1 MKKTGMNKLY
11 TGLLLCMACAG
22 LTACGSSDGTTKT
35 SGRLTAISETQIQ
48 IEEMTGDPGQNGPA
62 SGGAIGE
69 GRPASGPA
77 IQGDDK
83 KKGPVSGGAVGEK
96 PDGTPPADAK
106 GNGKKNGKPD
116 GTPPAGKGQNSSQ
129 SQGESKTYKID
140 SDTKIYKEDGG
151 EKTEISLDEVELGS
165 MISIEADG
173 EEADSII
180 VKNTK

>member
-1 MKKTGMNKLY
+1 MEGYHMKKTGMNKLY

-62 SGGAIGE
+62 SGGAIGK

-83 KKGPVSGGAVGEK
+83 KAEQLAENRMAPRRQVKDRILPSLREK
-96 PDGTPPADAK
+96 ARLTRL
-106 GNGKKNGKPD
+106 
-116 GTPPAGKGQNSSQ
+116 TVIQRSTR
-129 SQGESKTYKID
+129 KTV
-140 SDTKIYKEDGG
+140 
-151 EKTEISLDEVELGS
+151 EKRPRFPW
-165 MISIEADG
+165 MR
-173 EEADSII
+173 
-180 VKNTK
+180 

>member
-1 MKKTGMNKLY
+1 MVEPSVKEDL
-11 TGLLLCMACAG
+11 
-22 LTACGSSDGTTKT
+22 
-35 SGRLTAISETQIQ
+35 
-48 IEEMTGDPGQNGPA
+48 PA
-62 SGGAIGE
+62 A
-69 GRPASGPA
+69 PA

-83 KKGPVSGGAVGEK
+83 KKGPVSGGAVG
-96 PDGTPPADAK
+96 
-106 GNGKKNGKPD
+106 GKPD
-116 GTPPAGKGQNSSQ
+116 GTPPAGKRQNSSQ

-173 EEADSII
+173 EDADSII

>member
-1 MKKTGMNKLY
+1 MIRDR
-11 TGLLLCMACAG
+11 
-22 LTACGSSDGTTKT
+22 TA
-35 SGRLTAISETQIQ
+35 R
-48 IEEMTGDPGQNGPA
+48 P
-62 SGGAIGE
+62 SGGAIGK

-83 KKGPVSGGAVGEK
+83 KKGPVSGGAVG
-96 PDGTPPADAK
+96 
-106 GNGKKNGKPD
+106 GKPD
-116 GTPPAGKGQNSSQ
+116 GTPPAGKRQNSSQ

-173 EEADSII
+173 EDADSII

>member
-1 MKKTGMNKLY
+1 MEGYHMKKTGMNKLY

-62 SGGAIGE
+62 SGGAIGK
-69 GRPASGPA
+69 GKPASGPA

-83 KKGPVSGGAVGEK
+83 KKGPVSGGAVG
-96 PDGTPPADAK
+96 
-106 GNGKKNGKPD
+106 GKPE
-116 GTPPAGKGQNSSQ
+116 GTPPAGKRQNSSQ

-173 EEADSII
+173 EDADSII